1 MESDSE
7 RTKAEPARLDGLVN
21 TTRTMR
27 LANSRA
33 TINGK
38 LRYAVNS
45 VSFIPADTPLKVAD
59 FYNIQGVF
67 TPGSMPD
74 NPSGGPAYLQT
85 AVMASNMRDYVE
97 VVFEN
102 AENLV
107 QSWHIDGYAFWV
119 VGMDGGPWTPASRQS
134 YNLRDAI
141 ARYTLQVCAVA
152 EPADFRSPGKA
163 YLQ

>member
-1 MESDSE
+1 
-7 RTKAEPARLDGLVN
+7 
-21 TTRTMR
+21 MR
-27 LANSRA
+27 LANSRV

-45 VSFIPADTPLKVAD
+45 VSFVPADTPLKVAD

-74 NPSGGPAYLQT
+74 APSGGPAYLQT

-102 AENLV
+102 AEGSV

-119 VGMDGGPWTPASRQS
+119 VGCVRCRRPCG
-134 YNLRDAI
+134 L
-141 ARYTLQVCAVA
+141 V
-152 EPADFRSPGKA
+152 
-163 YLQ
+163 